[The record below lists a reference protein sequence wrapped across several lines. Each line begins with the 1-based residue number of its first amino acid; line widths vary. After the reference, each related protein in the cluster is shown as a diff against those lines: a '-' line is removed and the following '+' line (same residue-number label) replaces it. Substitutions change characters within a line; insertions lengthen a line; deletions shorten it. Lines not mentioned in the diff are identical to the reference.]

1 MFGFSTSSKFS
12 TLCLAVAVLSSGAR
26 AEQEVAE
33 TFGLL
38 GLHHGVFGAPVVGYG
53 APATAMAWGPP

>member
-12 TLCLAVAVLSSGAR
+12 TLCLTVAVMSSGVR

-38 GLHHGVFGAPVVGYG
+38 GLHHGVY
-53 APATAMAWGPP
+53 